1 MIKRLLIALAFI
13 AMPVVSSAQ
22 SADRDTLLTAR
33 GTLFTIE
40 SLFSDQV
47 SSVSTRSTQLL
58 SLTIQDGDKLTQSY
72 VPASLEEGVHSS
84 PALAY
89 DSETK
94 TLFVFWE
101 RGVNNRLSTELVFC
115 SYRDGAWSDP
125 VALDYANYQR
135 SSNLRIG
142 VTRKVLVTDDDGK
155 RTLAP
160 ELTVH
165 AAWWNET
172 GSGEA
177 ARYAMLTI
185 GDGGVIAISTHQLS
199 DFGNTALEL
208 SGSSGQTP
216 LNPNLL
222 RQPVLLESAGRETV
236 DIVYGDTRT
245 NTLRKV
251 TLQPVANGRLRV
263 PVGRSQRIG
272 TPNFLAEANGRVGAV
287 ATGSSLGLYIKSK
300 GFLHYAIYIDGA
312 WSDMHSI
319 NTTARI
325 TQESAIDAVRRLVS
339 E

>member
-1 MIKRLLIALAFI
+1 MIKRLLIALAFV
-13 AMPVVSSAQ
+13 AMPVVASAQ
-22 SADRDTLLTAR
+22 TADRDTLLTAK

-40 SLFSDQV
+40 SVFADQV
-47 SSVSTRSTQLL
+47 PDVSTRSARLL
-58 SLTIQDGDKLTQSY
+58 SLSIQDGDKLIHSY
-72 VPASLEEGVHSS
+72 VPASLEEGAHSS

-89 DSETK
+89 DSESK

-101 RGVNNRLSTELVFC
+101 RGINNRLSTELVFC
-115 SYRDGAWSDP
+115 SYHDGSWSEP

-142 VTRKVLVTDDDGK
+142 VTRKVSVTNDEGQK
-155 RTLAP
+155 TLIP

-185 GDGGVIAISTHQLS
+185 GDGGVVSISTHQLS
-199 DFGNTALEL
+199 DFGNTALEF
-208 SGSSGQTP
+208 STSTGQSP
-216 LNPNLL
+216 LNTNVL
-222 RQPVLLESAGRETV
+222 RQPVLLESVGRETV
-236 DIVYGDTRT
+236 DIIYGDTRT

-272 TPNFLAEANGRVGAV
+272 TPNFLTEANGRVGAI
-287 ATGSSLGLYIKSK
+287 ASGSSLALYIKSK
-300 GFLHYAIYIDGA
+300 GILHYAMFNEGV
-312 WSDMHSI
+312 WSEMHSI
-319 NTTARI
+319 NTTTRI
-325 TQESAIDAVRRLVS
+325 TQEGAIDAVRRLVS